1 MRKRTLLISLLALT
15 AVFPVR
21 TEGRK
26 SASYSTRQGKTQRSS
41 EAANVSWQTAIPAN
55 ADWRVSTNF
64 PIHVRGD
71 EAFIKRTEEALCL
84 IKDQAPKSYSMLT
97 NYHFIIQRGRLSSI
111 TPRSTPPKFYV
122 DNETFSGSLD
132 WYASCILHDSYHLKL
147 YKDYRKRY
155 GKNVPVTVFAGR
167 GPENACLSVQQDFYR
182 EIKAP
187 ASKAQIRY
195 LERLKSIDYF
205 TKEARK
211 KRREENAEME
221 KSR

>member
-41 EAANVSWQTAIPAN
+41 EAANVSLKTATPTN
-55 ADWRVSTNF
+55 ADWRVSEKF

-84 IKDQAPKSYSMLT
+84 IKDKAPKSYSMLT
-97 NYHFIIQRGRLSSI
+97 NYHFIIQRGRLSGI
-111 TPRSTPPKFYV
+111 TPRSTPPVFRV
-122 DNETFSGSLD
+122 DNKTFGASLD
-132 WYASCILHDSYHLKL
+132 WYASCIIHDSYHLKL

-167 GPENACLSVQQDFYR
+167 EPENMCLSAQQDFYR
-182 EIKAP
+182 EINMP
-187 ASKAQIRY
+187 ISVSKIKN
-195 LERLKSIDYF
+195 LERLKSVDYF
-205 TKEARK
+205 TKAAQERRL
-211 KRREENAEME
+211 KRNAEME